1 MPKCHLGNHSVPAE
15 DLRRVG
21 GALACSACRK
31 LKGIEGEIPM
41 AEDNKKSIVA
51 FNITEVVRPST
62 EGRTGPLTAQDKDH
76 RLEAQVSLG
85 SLNLKW
91 DVTFDQIRDFFTKRR
106 EGVSAKKKNPLTAV

>member
-1 MPKCHLGNHSVPAE
+1 MPRCQLGDHSVPAN

-21 GALACSACRK
+21 GALSCSACRK
-31 LKGIEGEIPM
+31 LKGIEGDVPM
-41 AEDNKKSIVA
+41 AEDKVENKKSVVA
-51 FNITEVVRPST
+51 FSIHEIEKQSDNHLST
-62 EGRTGPLTAQDKDH
+62 VKDH

-106 EGVSAKKKNPLTAV
+106 EGSSKKKTNLTSV